1 MSNDVL
7 NHGTQIRS
15 LHGEQITDL
24 LFHLELMSFSGWKC
38 RLSQSEL
45 VENLAT

>member
-1 MSNDVL
+1 MAHKL
-7 NHGTQIRS
+7 EAHTYA
-15 LHGEQITDL
+15 EQITDL